1 MTRRSPPGSSGPAKP
16 RQMDPD
22 WLGSPQH
29 FAATVV
35 VAGALAFLV
44 GRRTNCPWWIAAGLG
59 LGAAASAEVAYEL
72 IEYPLRYA
80 DEVHLTAYEDTLAD
94 LASSLAGG
102 VAGGLIGAWF
112 AYRD

>member
-1 MTRRSPPGSSGPAKP
+1 ME
-16 RQMDPD
+16 PD

-29 FAATVV
+29 FAV
-35 VAGALAFLV
+35 ALAVAAAVAFV
-44 GRRTNCPWWIAAGLG
+44 ARRRHSCAWWVAAGLG
-59 LGAAASAEVAYEL
+59 LGAAASAEIAYEL

-102 VAGGLIGAWF
+102 FAGGLIGAWF
-112 AYRD
+112 GHRD

>member
-1 MTRRSPPGSSGPAKP
+1 
-16 RQMDPD
+16 MDPD

-29 FAATVV
+29 FAV
-35 VAGALAFLV
+35 ALAVATAIAFLAC
-44 GRRTNCPWWIAAGLG
+44 RRHSCAWWIAAALG
-59 LGAAASAEVAYEL
+59 LGAAASAEIAYEL

-102 VAGGLIGAWF
+102 FAGGLIGAWF
-112 AYRD
+112 GYRD